1 MKNTENINE
10 ELKAISSLFASIEKP
25 TSVSPN
31 AAYFGQLQ
39 KNVWGEIN
47 QATPIAQQENWLD
60 SLRQKLEWIFMPK
73 YALSMAVAFSFLLLA
88 INYFS
93 FQNTKDKVMLASLSN
108 TEIQSFLADNIDEFD
123 EQILMQEKIEFPF
136 LDEKVSSEQIN
147 KYLEND
153 YSTELL

>member
-73 YALSMAVAFSFLLLA
+73 YALSMAVAFSFLLL
-88 INYFS
+88 
-93 FQNTKDKVMLASLSN
+93 VLH
-108 TEIQSFLADNIDEFD
+108 FLHEGTI
-123 EQILMQEKIEFPF
+123 FPGWC
-136 LDEKVSSEQIN
+136 KP
-147 KYLEND
+147 
-153 YSTELL
+153 